1 MLLISVDK
9 KKKKKKEKK
18 EEKEENDKKKKKKK
32 KSKEKKSYRRRHGY
46 TEIYRPFLIG
56 GQREAQSDR
65 QMLKKRY
72 SAHKYDSL
80 L

>member
-9 KKKKKKEKK
+9 KKKKKEK
-18 EEKEENDKKKKKKK
+18 KEENDKKKKKKK
-32 KSKEKKSYRRRHGY
+32 KSKEKKTYRRRHGY

>member
-9 KKKKKKEKK
+9 KKKKKEKK
-18 EEKEENDKKKKKKK
+18 EQNDKKKKKKK
-32 KSKEKKSYRRRHGY
+32 KSKEKKTYRRRHGY

-72 SAHKYDSL
+72 SAYKYDSL